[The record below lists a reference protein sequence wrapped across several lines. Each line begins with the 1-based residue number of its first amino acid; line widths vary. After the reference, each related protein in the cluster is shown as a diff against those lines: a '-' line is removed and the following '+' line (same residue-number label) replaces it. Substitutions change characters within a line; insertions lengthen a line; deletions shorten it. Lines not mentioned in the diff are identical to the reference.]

1 MRVACAGAGNDTGKI
16 GGMSFGRLKRL
27 HGVLCLTF
35 LAGAVLAEPAVDLT
49 ELPLEQLMHRE
60 AVPVAQMAQ
69 QVSDSPS
76 AVSIVTAA
84 DIRAFG
90 YRTLADVINSM
101 RGLHT
106 TYDRRYQYMGGRGF
120 GEPGDYA
127 GRIMLLIDG
136 YATQDS
142 LFNQA
147 YIDESGLLDLELVE
161 RVEYVPGTG
170 SVTYGNNA
178 MLGIINVVTKKGR
191 DFNAAQLSGE
201 VSSHGGQKQRATY
214 GKRFEN
220 GADVLLSASALD
232 VRGRNLYFPAY
243 DTPTTNNG
251 IAENQDGETNKRV
264 FGKFAYQGLTIE
276 AAYVDRK
283 KMLPTNPS
291 GSTAFNTPFSVR
303 DENAFL
309 NLSYQ
314 TPLSST
320 LSSLSRFYSGHYA
333 YDSWREF
340 TEYSLDNEKYGRR
353 QYHGQWWGLDQKFV
367 GNWFVDHTMVFGF
380 EFRNDYRQQFRRT
393 YLSPEKAAVE
403 VFSDSLSRRTAS
415 FYLTDEYRINER
427 WSLNIG
433 TRYDDASDLA
443 GNWSPRLAVIYK
455 PTQQTTLKASYSEAF
470 RMPHGYERFSY
481 SGTAVPEYVAATELA
496 LQHEFTRETRL
507 TASLYNYRQSGLLI
521 YSDAAGDYVP
531 EGNSRTQGLE
541 VELERLWE
549 GGVRSRGSLAWQNA
563 QDVHGAELVNSPHVL
578 GKFNLS
584 FPLFDGA
591 MRTGLEAQYL
601 GSRLTLERRRLDG
614 VGLANLTF
622 SSERKWYGLSAS
634 FSIRNLFDREYE
646 VVSPFDWRP
655 DSGLPQD
662 SLRMDG
668 RTYWFQLNYDI

>member
-1 MRVACAGAGNDTGKI
+1 MNL
-16 GGMSFGRLKRL
+16 GRLKQL
-27 HGVLCLTF
+27 NAALCLTF
-35 LAGAVLAEPAVDLT
+35 FAGAVLAESAVDLT
-49 ELPLEQLMHRE
+49 ELSLEQLMLRE
-60 AVPVAQMAQ
+60 AAPVAQIAQ
-69 QVSDSPS
+69 QISDSPS

-84 DIRAFG
+84 DIRAYG

-101 RGLHT
+101 RGLYT

-120 GEPGDYA
+120 GAAEDYA

-214 GKRFEN
+214 GKRFDN
-220 GADVLLSASALD
+220 GADLLLSVSALD
-232 VRGRNLYFPAY
+232 VKGRNLYFPAY
-243 DTPTTNNG
+243 DTPGTNNG
-251 IAENQDGETNKRV
+251 IADNLDSETNKRV
-264 FGKFAYQGLTIE
+264 FGKFSYQGLTVE
-276 AAYVDRK
+276 GGYVDRK

-291 GSTAFNTPFSVR
+291 ESTTFNTPFSVR

-309 NLSYQ
+309 NLAYQ
-314 TPLSST
+314 TTLAST
-320 LSSLSRFYSGHYA
+320 LSSQSRFYSGHYA

-340 TEYSLDNEKYGRR
+340 PDYLIDNEKYGRR
-353 QYHGQWWGLDQKFV
+353 EYHGQWWGIDQKFV
-367 GNWFVDHTMVFGF
+367 GNWFIDHTMVFGF

-393 YLSPEKAAVE
+393 YLSPEKAVVE
-403 VFSDSLSRRTAS
+403 VFSDSLSRRTGS
-415 FYLTDEYRINER
+415 FYLTDEYWINEH
-427 WSLNIG
+427 WSLNVG
-433 TRYDDASDLA
+433 VRYDDASDLA

-455 PTQQTTLKASYSEAF
+455 PTVQTTLKASYSEAF
-470 RMPHGYERFSY
+470 RMPHAYERFSY
-481 SGTAVPEYVAATELA
+481 DGSAVPEYVAASELA
-496 LQHEFTRETRL
+496 LQHEFTRNMRL
-507 TASLYNYRQSGLLI
+507 TASLYNYDRSSLLI
-521 YSDAAGDYVP
+521 YNDALGDYVP

-541 VELERLWE
+541 VELERMWE
-549 GGVRSRGSLAWQNA
+549 NGIRSRGSLAWQNA
-563 QDVHGAELVNSPHVL
+563 RDVYGAEAVNSPHVL

-584 FPLFDGA
+584 FPMFDNRL
-591 MRTGLEAQYL
+591 RTGLEAQYL
-601 GSRLTLERRRLDG
+601 GSRLTLERRRLAG

-622 SSERKWYGLSAS
+622 SSGRKWHGLSAS

-646 VVSPFDWRP
+646 AVSPFDWRP
-655 DSGLPQD
+655 DSGLAQD

-668 RTYWFQLNYDI
+668 RTYWFQFNVDL

>member
-1 MRVACAGAGNDTGKI
+1 MNL
-16 GGMSFGRLKRL
+16 GRLKQL
-27 HGVLCLTF
+27 NAALCLTF
-35 LAGAVLAEPAVDLT
+35 FAGAVLAESAVDLT
-49 ELPLEQLMHRE
+49 ELPLEQLMLRE
-60 AVPVAQMAQ
+60 AAPVAQIAQ
-69 QVSDSPS
+69 QISDSPS

-84 DIRAFG
+84 DIRAYG

-101 RGLHT
+101 RGLYT

-120 GEPGDYA
+120 GAAEDYA

-214 GKRFEN
+214 GKRFDN
-220 GADVLLSASALD
+220 GADLLLSVSALD
-232 VRGRNLYFPAY
+232 VKGRNLYFPAY
-243 DTPTTNNG
+243 DTPGTNNG
-251 IAENQDGETNKRV
+251 IADNLDGETNKRV
-264 FGKFAYQGLTIE
+264 FGKFSYQGLTVE
-276 AAYVDRK
+276 GGYVDRK

-291 GSTAFNTPFSVR
+291 ESTTFNTPFSVR

-309 NLSYQ
+309 NLAYQ
-314 TPLSST
+314 TTLAST
-320 LSSLSRFYSGHYA
+320 LSSQSRFYSGHYA

-340 TEYSLDNEKYGRR
+340 PDYLIDNEKYGRR
-353 QYHGQWWGLDQKFV
+353 EYHGQWWGIDQKFV
-367 GNWFVDHTMVFGF
+367 GNWFIDHTMVFGF

-393 YLSPEKAAVE
+393 YLSPEKAVVE
-403 VFSDSLSRRTAS
+403 VFSDSLSRRTGS
-415 FYLTDEYRINER
+415 FYLTDEYWINEH
-427 WSLNIG
+427 WSLNVG
-433 TRYDDASDLA
+433 ARYDDTSDLA

-455 PTQQTTLKASYSEAF
+455 PTVQTTLKASYSEAF
-470 RMPHGYERFSY
+470 RMPHAYERFSY
-481 SGTAVPEYVAATELA
+481 DGSAVPEYVAATELA
-496 LQHEFTRETRL
+496 LQHEFTRNMRL
-507 TASLYNYRQSGLLI
+507 TASLYNYDRSSLLI
-521 YSDAAGDYVP
+521 YNDALGDYVP

-541 VELERLWE
+541 VELERMWE
-549 GGVRSRGSLAWQNA
+549 NGIRSRGSLAWQNA
-563 QDVHGAELVNSPHVL
+563 RDVYGAEAVNSPHVL

-584 FPLFDGA
+584 FPMFDNRL
-591 MRTGLEAQYL
+591 RTGLEAQYL
-601 GSRLTLERRRLDG
+601 GSRLTLERRRLAG

-622 SSERKWYGLSAS
+622 SSERKWHGLSAS

-646 VVSPFDWRP
+646 AVSPFDWRP
-655 DSGLPQD
+655 DSGLAQD

-668 RTYWFQLNYDI
+668 RTYWFQLNVDL